1 MCSQTYR
8 SCGLLAKTFEDRR
21 AVSMRGP
28 AGLNH
33 LYLSTFSIFSYPLLT
48 TSLDVAEVP
57 QHPKPLASEPFDRF
71 TRSCAALIPPF
82 LHAFNPPA
90 TLLHAHQDMVP
101 PQLNFLPS
109 ELMVLFVRVQCGSPT
124 LRVPSLLRPPRV

>member
-33 LYLSTFSIFSYPLLT
+33 LYLSTFSTLLT
-48 TSLDVAEVP
+48 FLLDVAEAP
-57 QHPKPLASEPFDRF
+57 PHLKPLPSDPFDRF

-82 LHAFNPPA
+82 LHSFNPQA
-90 TLLHAHQDMVP
+90 TLLHAHQDMVT